1 MKKLILAALLP
12 ATVGLAAPA
21 MAQPAPPPP
30 GGWHHGPGPALG
42 GWMTPRRD
50 AAIRQDIGQLRFA
63 IDRAVR
69 NRTISPREAAPL
81 RRQAMV
87 VQRQYQ
93 MYARDGLSRDEV
105 RWLASR
111 VNQIRQQLRM
121 ERADWDRD
129 RW

>member
-1 MKKLILAALLP
+1 M
-12 ATVGLAAPA
+12 
-21 MAQPAPPPP
+21 
-30 GGWHHGPGPALG
+30 
-42 GWMTPRRD
+42 
-50 AAIRQDIGQLRFA
+50 
-63 IDRAVR
+63 R